1 MRIAT
6 STLYSNATTAMT
18 ALQSQADTLSTQI
31 STGSKI
37 SKASDDPLA
46 SARLALLSKNTA
58 NNKAWTANISLAQT
72 LVAQSDSTLESVQ
85 TQMTRAQELA
95 VQANSGTLSDAN
107 KQSIATELQGI
118 LASLGSL
125 ANTKDARGQPLFG
138 GSGSESAVA
147 VASDGS
153 VSITAT
159 GNPSSIPI
167 GDGSSIQATDSAA
180 KVFGGVTT
188 AGGGTSDV
196 FSIVSNLISAVQSGG
211 DIGSAATDLTA
222 AAQQITDTRASLGA
236 RGNRLDMEA
245 TAMTSTAT
253 SNEALRSS
261 LEDTDVTAAVSELQ
275 KTMTIL
281 SATQASFT
289 KLTSLSLF
297 TYLS

>member
-6 STLYSNATTAMT
+6 STIYTNATNAMSS
-18 ALQSQADTLSTQI
+18 LQAQADKLSTQI

-46 SARLALLSKNTA
+46 SARLALLSQNTA
-58 NNKAWTANISLAQT
+58 DNTVWTANISLAQS
-72 LVAQSDSTLESVQ
+72 LVAQSDSTLDSVQ

-95 VQANSGTLSDAN
+95 VEANTGTLTDAN

-138 GSGSESAVA
+138 GSGSDNAVN
-147 VASDGS
+147 VATDGT
-153 VSITAT
+153 VSIAAT

-167 GDGSSIQATDSAA
+167 GDGSTIQATDSAQQ
-180 KVFGGVTT
+180 VFGGITT
-188 AGGGTSDV
+188 TTGTTSDV
-196 FSIVSNLISAVQSGG
+196 FSIVSKLITAVQTGG
-211 DIGSAATDLTA
+211 DIGTAGTDLTA
-222 AAQQITDTRASLGA
+222 AANQVTNARASLGA
-236 RGNRLDMEA
+236 RGSRLDMEA
-245 TAMTSTAT
+245 TAMTATAT

-261 LEDTDVTAAVSELQ
+261 LQDTDVTTAVSDLQ